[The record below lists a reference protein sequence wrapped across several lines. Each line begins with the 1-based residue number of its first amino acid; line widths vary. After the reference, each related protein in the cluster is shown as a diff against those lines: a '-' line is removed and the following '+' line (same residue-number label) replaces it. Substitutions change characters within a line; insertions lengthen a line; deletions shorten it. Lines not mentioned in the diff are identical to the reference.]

1 MSFAMP
7 DSDSMKPMKMNIGR
21 VSMGYQLK
29 SLIAALK
36 SIAELP
42 SPHRNNAAATP
53 TNPIAAN
60 TLCPVSI
67 RSISVENISRII
79 ISGEKLISILLS
91 YRPAK
96 IL

>member
-1 MSFAMP
+1 
-7 DSDSMKPMKMNIGR
+7 
-21 VSMGYQLK
+21 
-29 SLIAALK
+29 
-36 SIAELP
+36 
-42 SPHRNNAAATP
+42 
-53 TNPIAAN
+53 
-60 TLCPVSI
+60 VSI